1 MKNKFNKIISNL
13 KDDFKLEIIAFLFYA
28 VASIAGLI
36 MYIFF
41 NCQYYSLK
49 NILFCYMSAQRIG
62 NLSTFYS
69 IIIALY
75 TSILV
80 LILSLSPKL
89 YDYLAK
95 KDKHESLIYYF
106 IIGIC
111 ENVLIVIMC
120 NFLNFELF
128 FFKLTIFMLSVITLI
143 SLIKFIIIIYYIFI
157 GQIHA
162 VMKKKEENDSMQ
174 IDNQIEKDDRL
185 IVLKQIEKNTRKQ
198 DK

>member
-1 MKNKFNKIISNL
+1 MKNKFNKVISNL
-13 KDDFKLEIIAFLFYA
+13 KDDFKLEIIAFLFYI
-28 VASIAGLI
+28 VACIAGLI

-49 NILFCYMSAQRIG
+49 DILFCYMSAQRIG

-162 VMKKKEENDSMQ
+162 VMKEKEENDSMQ

-185 IVLKQIEKNTRKQ
+185 KVLEQIEKNTRKQ

>member
-41 NCQYYSLK
+41 NCQYNSLK

-162 VMKKKEENDSMQ
+162 VMKEKEENDSMQ

>member
-13 KDDFKLEIIAFLFYA
+13 KDDFKLEIIAFLFYT

-162 VMKKKEENDSMQ
+162 VMKEKEENDSMQ

>member
-13 KDDFKLEIIAFLFYA
+13 KDDFKLEIIAFLFYT

-162 VMKKKEENDSMQ
+162 VMKEKEENDSIQ

>member
-1 MKNKFNKIISNL
+1 MKNKFNKVISNL
-13 KDDFKLEIIAFLFYA
+13 KDDFKLEIIAFLFYI
-28 VASIAGLI
+28 VACIAGLI

-49 NILFCYMSAQRIG
+49 DILFCYMSEQRIG

-111 ENVLIVIMC
+111 ENILIVIMC

-128 FFKLTIFMLSVITLI
+128 FFKLTIFMLSVTTLI

-162 VMKKKEENDSMQ
+162 VMQEKEENNSMQ

-185 IVLKQIEKNTRKQ
+185 IILEQIEKNTRKQ

>member
-1 MKNKFNKIISNL
+1 MDN
-13 KDDFKLEIIAFLFYA
+13 E
-28 VASIAGLI
+28 
-36 MYIFF
+36 
-41 NCQYYSLK
+41 
-49 NILFCYMSAQRIG
+49 
-62 NLSTFYS
+62 STFYS

-162 VMKKKEENDSMQ
+162 VMKEKEENDSMQ

-185 IVLKQIEKNTRKQ
+185 KVLEQIEKNTRKQ

>member
-162 VMKKKEENDSMQ
+162 VMKEKEENDSMQ

>member
-1 MKNKFNKIISNL
+1 MKNKFNKVISNL
-13 KDDFKLEIIAFLFYA
+13 KDDFKLEIIAFLFYI
-28 VASIAGLI
+28 VACIAGLI

-49 NILFCYMSAQRIG
+49 DILFCYMSEQRIG

-111 ENVLIVIMC
+111 ENILIVIMC

-128 FFKLTIFMLSVITLI
+128 FFKLTIFMLSVTTLI

-162 VMKKKEENDSMQ
+162 VMQEKEENNSMQ

-185 IVLKQIEKNTRKQ
+185 IILEKIEKNTRKQ

>member
-13 KDDFKLEIIAFLFYA
+13 KDDFKLEIIAFLFYT

-49 NILFCYMSAQRIG
+49 NILFCYMNAQRIG

-162 VMKKKEENDSMQ
+162 VMKEKEENDSIQ